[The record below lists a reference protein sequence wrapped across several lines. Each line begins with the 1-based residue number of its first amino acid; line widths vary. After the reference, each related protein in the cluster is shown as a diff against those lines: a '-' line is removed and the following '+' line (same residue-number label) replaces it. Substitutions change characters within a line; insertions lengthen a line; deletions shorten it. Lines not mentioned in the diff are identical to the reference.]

1 MQHRE
6 HNGTWLAVLVP
17 CSFCSFSQRNKT
29 PYITLTPTDVVP
41 HGIVIVVIG
50 PKKMAAT
57 EGWRVGLD
65 RILGDEEFG
74 EVMRHTGK
82 MVIGRVSVNRNKL
95 RVFSQN
101 EITIFGRRA
110 WIAVYLNST
119 QRGDSVGYL
128 GIFVMFA
135 GGPSRTRWK
144 AHLDAQFSVLSSVAT
159 LTKSRTF
166 SVDLD
171 ETAADW
177 GFSKFM
183 ALDHL
188 YNENN
193 GYIEQDT
200 LRIQYTI
207 SANSGTVGEGVRFGT
222 LPLGIVT
229 PLTRSPRSP
238 VQTTSDTNAEQAQ
251 DATADN
257 GIGVEDMDMDTEE
270 ALTCR
275 ICFEAPRNALPLTC
289 KHLCMCLGCAAQVE
303 QCPICRASFSPDE
316 IAQVYLS

>member
-1 MQHRE
+1 M
-6 HNGTWLAVLVP
+6 
-17 CSFCSFSQRNKT
+17 
-29 PYITLTPTDVVP
+29 
-41 HGIVIVVIG
+41 GIVIVVIG

-144 AHLDAQFSVLSSVAT
+144 AHLD
-159 LTKSRTF
+159 
-166 SVDLD
+166 

-177 GFSKFM
+177 GYSKFM

-229 PLTRSPRSP
+229 PLTQSPRTP
-238 VQTTSDTNAEQAQ
+238 VQTTSDTNAEQAR